1 MPLLAP
7 VNVRADASTFQKA
20 TGLTET
26 IIAAAI
32 EVHRDKGPGLIESIY
47 EWCLL
52 KELGL
57 RRLACISQKVVL
69 IEYKGFTREEPLRFD
84 VLVEGCVLVEA
95 KAVEKVLP
103 LHKAQLLSYMKLI
116 DVPLGLLIN
125 FHDMKVTDGV
135 SRLILPGAN
144 R

>member
-1 MPLLAP
+1 MAMHPLFKK
-7 VNVRADASTFQKA
+7 ASK
-20 TGLTET
+20 LTET
-26 IIAAAI
+26 IIGAAI

-52 KELGL
+52 KELELRGL
-57 RRLACISQKVVL
+57 STVSQKVVVV
-69 IEYKGFTREEPLRFD
+69 EYKGFIREEPLRFD

-95 KAVEKVLP
+95 KAVEQILP
-103 LHKAQLLSYMKLI
+103 VHKAQLLSYMKLL

-125 FHDMKVTDGV
+125 FHKPKLTDGV
-135 SRLILPGAN
+135 ARLILPGAN

>member
-1 MPLLAP
+1 MHPSFK
-7 VNVRADASTFQKA
+7 RAS
-20 TGLTET
+20 GLTET
-26 IIAAAI
+26 IIAGAI

-57 RRLACISQKVVL
+57 RGLECITQKSVL

-84 VLVEGCVLVEA
+84 VLVQSCVLVEA
-95 KAVEKVLP
+95 KAVEKILP
-103 LHKAQLLSYMKLI
+103 IHKAQLLSYMKLLNL
-116 DVPLGLLIN
+116 PLGLLIN
-125 FHDMKVTDGV
+125 FHEIKLTDGV
-135 SRLILPGAN
+135 HRLMLPGAN